1 MLDPYPEPRSWEH
14 SMCSSINMFIK
25 NNLLHIDQLI
35 LHQKSKLNFSI
46 SLGGILPVCFP
57 SVLLRVIK
65 THRVKNPQRLHLH
78 CFVFDLP
85 GFFVFLVVSKSVE
98 IGSVPIWFA
107 KTEFDL
113 GRRRIKEFGTGIG
126 QCATRICLH
135 FERVQLIDES
145 ESIGPDQSP
154 LQLTVGV
161 RTGEEDTFAR
171 ELSILVCTPRAG

>member
-25 NNLLHIDQLI
+25 NNLLHIDQFI
-35 LHQKSKLNFSI
+35 LQQKSKLNFSI
-46 SLGGILPVCFP
+46 SVGGILPVCFA

-65 THRVKNPQRLHLH
+65 THRVQNPQRLHLY

-85 GFFVFLVVSKSVE
+85 GFFFLLVVSKSVE

-113 GRRRIKEFGTGIG
+113 GRRRIKEFSTCIG
-126 QCATRICLH
+126 QLPTRIALH

-145 ESIGPDQSP
+145 ERIGRDQPP
-154 LQLTVGV
+154 LQLTV
-161 RTGEEDTFAR
+161 
-171 ELSILVCTPRAG
+171 